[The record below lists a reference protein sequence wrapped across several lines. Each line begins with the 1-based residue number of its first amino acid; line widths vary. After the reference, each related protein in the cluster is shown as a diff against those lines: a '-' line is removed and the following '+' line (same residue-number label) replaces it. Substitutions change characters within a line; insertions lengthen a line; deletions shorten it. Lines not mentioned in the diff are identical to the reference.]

1 MGDCCCCCDDDSWS
15 SVDSVD
21 ELLFV
26 FNRNEEDSVRINW
39 IFVELSSKYSAGAK
53 RRHFD
58 NGEPSLLLWLIPW
71 CWWCGWFSEALM
83 KKKKKYPI
91 KKIVHAND
99 SGVDFSKNF
108 FHVYVTLTYHYVSVI

>member
-1 MGDCCCCCDDDSWS
+1 VGDCCSCCDDDSWS

-58 NGEPSLLLWLIPW
+58 NGEPPLLLWLIPW
-71 CWWCGWFSEALM
+71 CGWFSEAIM
-83 KKKKKYPI
+83 KK

-108 FHVYVTLTYHYVSVI
+108 FHVRVTLSYHGVSVI